1 MNNHQEIIRTIPL
14 GSKINPLPYLRNG
27 WQTANSVALVY
38 WNSAKWA
45 ELVFLLPKTAANYY
59 FMAELSLA
67 DSNIGHNSVDI
78 TVEANGRNVA
88 NWQVNSSSIHD
99 KLAIIPKE
107 LIAHDGLLTIVLSSA
122 DKCVNL
128 RPIQLHTVFIDTNL
142 AAYLKELQTGFDWVC
157 GVRKQLLATVRKVL
171 FSLDNVSA
179 QPSQIKNYLQK
190 IIDDPYVKLS
200 HKTDLSFDLDYF
212 RHNFVKLKE
221 GEIHYQ
227 IRQWLDGLNNLHNSV
242 IDVGNYFSKQ
252 LDLSLS
258 NSSEIKLLTASGI
271 DFDEKISVLRGK
283 NEHLNNLEIL
293 LQKETITSTPST
305 LYLDIT
311 NACNFRCRM
320 CYQSKSHFLRTN
332 LSNRH
337 MLMLME
343 MTPYLSN
350 ITVAGLGEPLLS
362 KNLESFSTQAKILHC
377 TPHLITNGSLISS
390 RLNVLRNFS
399 KVSISFDAAT
409 AKTFEAIRYRSN
421 FEIIKQN
428 IRLLRKEEP
437 EMILCFSVVLSRLN
451 IDELGQIFEIGAEL
465 GVNEISITPIEHMPF
480 LELNSSDRQIFEEEF
495 AAAKKIAK
503 QYNIKINNSVFPEI
517 FSDNNT
523 PRIKEE
529 LLRGVKNLPIKEE
542 RHLTIEK
549 IAEILLCHKFQY
561 YPDPV
566 VFYPHKWPEVTE
578 SAIPSKA
585 VQPLLARTSFRLD
598 EELQKINQKIEQLT
612 AELKA
617 KPAHFF
623 KMPYCLDPWKLVY
636 IKSNGTN
643 RLCCHVDIITGN
655 LGEDGHKASINSLEC
670 RKIRKSMFNVDDMLP
685 ECKRCQAADRYMGLR
700 GLQELSKKHQINFVE
715 KMCDEVNI

>member
-1 MNNHQEIIRTIPL
+1 MNNRQELIRTIPL
-14 GSKINPLPYLRNG
+14 GSKISPLPYLRNG
-27 WQTANSVALVY
+27 WKTVNSVALVY
-38 WNSAKWA
+38 WNPAKWA
-45 ELVFLLPKTAANYY
+45 DLVFSLPKTAANYY
-59 FMAELSLA
+59 FMAELSFV
-67 DSNIGHNSVDI
+67 DSNIGHDSVDI

-88 NWQVNSSSIHD
+88 SWQVNSSSIHD

-107 LIAHDGLLTIVLSSA
+107 LIANDGLLTIALSSSG
-122 DKCVNL
+122 KFVNL
-128 RPIQLHTVFIDTNL
+128 RPIQLHTVFLDTNL
-142 AAYLKELQTGFDWVC
+142 TAYLEELQTGFDWVC

-171 FSLDNVSA
+171 SFLDNVSA
-179 QPSQIKNYLQK
+179 QHSQIKNCLQK
-190 IIDDPYVKLS
+190 IIDDLYVKSS

-212 RHNFVKLKE
+212 RHNFACLKE
-221 GEIHYQ
+221 GKIHYQ
-227 IRQWLDGLNNLHNSV
+227 IRRWLDGLNNLHNSI

-252 LDLSLS
+252 LDLSLT
-258 NSSEIKLLTASGI
+258 NSSEIKLLAASGI
-271 DFDEKISVLRGK
+271 DFDEKVSVLRER
-283 NEHLNNLEIL
+283 NEYLNNLEIL

-343 MTPYLSN
+343 MMPHFSH

-362 KNLESFSTQAKILHC
+362 KNLEPFSTQAKILHC

-428 IRLLRKEEP
+428 IRLLRKEAP

-451 IDELGQIFEIGAEL
+451 IDELRQIFEIGAGL

-480 LELNSSDRQIFEEEF
+480 LEFNSSDRQIFVKEF
-495 AAAKKIAK
+495 AAAEKIAK
-503 QYNIKINNSVFPEI
+503 EYNIKINNSVVPET
-517 FSDNNT
+517 FSDNDT

-549 IAEILLCHKFQY
+549 ITEILLGNKFQY

-566 VFYPHKWPEVTE
+566 VFYPHKWPKVTE
-578 SAIPSKA
+578 SAIPPEASQ
-585 VQPLLARTSFRLD
+585 QPLLARTSFRLD
-598 EELQKINQKIEQLT
+598 EELQKVNQKIEQLT

-655 LGEDGHKASINSLEC
+655 FGEEGRKASVNSLKC

-715 KMCDEVNI
+715 KIGLSSW